1 MSFLSKNLKISKD
14 QLTSHKI
21 TKESCQV
28 TFVIKINEKVLNKSI
43 LHKQKEKNS
52 SNKQELSTAQC
63 HKEKEF

>member
-1 MSFLSKNLKISKD
+1 MSFSSKNLKISKG

-43 LHKQKEKNS
+43 SHKQKAKNS
-52 SNKQELSTAQC
+52 SSKQELSIAQC
-63 HKEKEF
+63 LKKRAF